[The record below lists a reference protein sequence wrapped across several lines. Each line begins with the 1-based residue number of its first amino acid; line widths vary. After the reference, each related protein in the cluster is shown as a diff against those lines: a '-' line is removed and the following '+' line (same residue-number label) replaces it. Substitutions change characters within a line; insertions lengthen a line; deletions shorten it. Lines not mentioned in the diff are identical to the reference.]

1 MLESVDLC
9 LLEKKL
15 LNVII
20 SDIALFLQLYTIM
33 SNDLLKMIYFQ
44 H

>member
-1 MLESVDLC
+1 VLESFDLR
-9 LLEKKL
+9 LIAKKL

-20 SDIALFLQLYTIM
+20 SDIALILQLYTIM